1 MATVANAAPAKGGTP
16 TSSSGSTTTPP
27 VAVVSLLRAAA
38 PQLRTA
44 AALIEKHEQI
54 QDALERST
62 ITGKIAEQ
70 MNQTLKGIIGIEKLG
85 LQFLSLA
92 LKFGKKAP
100 VPRSPILRD
109 MIGLPPQVSPSDGE
123 AVRRLLP
130 DAK

>member
-1 MATVANAAPAKGGTP
+1 M
-16 TSSSGSTTTPP
+16 
-27 VAVVSLLRAAA
+27 LRPDA

-44 AALIEKHEQI
+44 RAIIEKYEQV
-54 QDALERST
+54 QDALEHNR

-70 MNQTLKGIIGIEKLG
+70 MNQTLKGIVGIERLG

-109 MIGLPPQVSPSDGE
+109 MVGLGPTLSPTDGDHI
-123 AVRRLLP
+123 RKLLP
-130 DAK
+130 NG

>member
-1 MATVANAAPAKGGTP
+1 MSVLKGN
-16 TSSSGSTTTPP
+16 
-27 VAVVSLLRAAA
+27 A

-44 AALIEKHEQI
+44 VALVEKHEQI
-54 QDALERST
+54 QEALEHGR

-70 MNQTLKGIIGIEKLG
+70 MNQTLKGIIAIEKLG

-109 MIGLPPQVSPSDGE
+109 LAGLPEQLSPTDRE
-123 AVRRLLP
+123 MVQRLLP
-130 DAK
+130 EK